1 MTAAIATALRETADR
16 AEADLCAKRTLSTVA
31 EGEMHARALRI
42 AESVLASGSAPEC
55 DVAAFAAIR
64 AEWIAARYA
73 MRAAGNRAADAR
85 RVAECAE
92 REWNEEVRGV
102 ADSLAEDLDAE
113 RALQE
118 AATEK
123 EANT

>member
-16 AEADLCAKRTLSTVA
+16 AEAELCAKRTLATVA

-42 AESVLASGSAPEC
+42 AESVLAAGSAPEC

-73 MRAAGNRAADAR
+73 MRAAGSRAADAR
-85 RVAECAE
+85 RVAEAAE
-92 REWNEEVRGV
+92 RELAHANPFQ
-102 ADSLAEDLDAE
+102 ADEAAWTNE

-118 AATEK
+118 AQTEK
-123 EANT
+123 EARHA

>member
-1 MTAAIATALRETADR
+1 MTAAIATALRESADR
-16 AEADLCAKRTLSTVA
+16 AEADLCAKRTLATVA

-85 RVAECAE
+85 RVAEAAE
-92 REWNEEVRGV
+92 RELANANPFQ
-102 ADSLAEDLDAE
+102 ADAEAWTNE

-123 EANT
+123 EAHA

>member
-64 AEWIAARYA
+64 AEWIASRYA

-85 RVAECAE
+85 RVAEAAE
-92 REWNEEVRGV
+92 RELAHANPFQ
-102 ADSLAEDLDAE
+102 ADEAAWTNE

-123 EANT
+123 EACHA

>member
-42 AESVLASGSAPEC
+42 AESVLAAGSAPEC

-73 MRAAGNRAADAR
+73 MREAGSRAADAR
-85 RVAECAE
+85 RVAEAAE
-92 REWNEEVRGV
+92 RELAHANPFQ
-102 ADSLAEDLDAE
+102 ADEGAWTNE

-123 EANT
+123 EARHA

>member
-16 AEADLCAKRTLSTVA
+16 AEADLCVKRSLSVVA

-64 AEWIAARYA
+64 AEWIAARAA
-73 MRAAGNRAADAR
+73 MRAAGSRAADAR
-85 RVAECAE
+85 RVAEAAE
-92 REWNEEVRGV
+92 RELAHASPFV
-102 ADSLAEDLDAE
+102 ADEEAWTNE

-118 AATEK
+118 AQTEK
-123 EANT
+123 EAAK

>member
-16 AEADLCAKRTLSTVA
+16 AEADLCAKRTLATVA
-31 EGEMHARALRI
+31 EGEMHAHALRI
-42 AESVLASGSAPEC
+42 AESVLAAGSAPES

-85 RVAECAE
+85 RVAEAAE
-92 REWNEEVRGV
+92 RELAHANPFT
-102 ADSLAEDLDAE
+102 ADEAAWTNE

-123 EANT
+123 EARHA

>member
-31 EGEMHARALRI
+31 EVELHARALRI
-42 AESVLASGSAPEC
+42 AESVLAFGSAPEC

-85 RVAECAE
+85 RVAEAAE
-92 REWNEEVRGV
+92 RELAHANPFQADEE
-102 ADSLAEDLDAE
+102 AWTNE

-118 AATEK
+118 AQTEK
-123 EANT
+123 EARHA

>member
-16 AEADLCAKRTLSTVA
+16 AEADLCAKRTLATVA

-42 AESVLASGSAPEC
+42 AESVLGAGSAPEC

-73 MRAAGNRAADAR
+73 MRAAGSRAADAR
-85 RVAECAE
+85 RVAEAAE
-92 REWNEEVRGV
+92 RELAHANPFQ
-102 ADSLAEDLDAE
+102 ADEAAWTNE

-118 AATEK
+118 AQTEK
-123 EANT
+123 EARHA

>member
-64 AEWIAARYA
+64 AEWIAARAA

-85 RVAECAE
+85 RVAEAAE
-92 REWNEEVRGV
+92 RELAHANPFTADEE
-102 ADSLAEDLDAE
+102 AWTNE

-118 AATEK
+118 AQTEK
-123 EANT
+123 EAHE